1 MSAGPMI
8 FVTVSLKPVFETSKT
23 CSGVGRSSTASG
35 GRPTP
40 SGYPPARAPGS
51 TRAAA
56 SISRPMPPPS
66 SSTCSPSG
74 SRRKPR
80 GPARGHLTA
89 YAKRCIGGSMRGP
102 LEPLGFAAAR
112 ERVETE
118 GWRSSN
124 CATGWCRVVASST
137 TRRRSRAS
145 SGRRRHAA
153 AGSRSWEPRCRG
165 SPSWRSSAGGD
176 RRLCVGVASWAGR
189 AVGPP
194 RGPICHRASACPG
207 PGGRANDSH
216 SGHPA
221 DGVAT

>member
-40 SGYPPARAPGS
+40 SGYPRPARRAP
-51 TRAAA
+51 RAAA
-56 SISRPMPPPS
+56 SRSRPMPPPS

-80 GPARGHLTA
+80 GLGPGASRPRTRSG
-89 YAKRCIGGSMRGP
+89 CIGGTMRGSRAT
-102 LEPLGFAAAR
+102 GFAAAR

-118 GWRSSN
+118 GWRSSS

-145 SGRRRHAA
+145 SGRRHAA
-153 AGSRSWEPRCRG
+153 AGSRSWEPRYRG
-165 SPSWRSSAGGD
+165 SPSLRSSAGGD
-176 RRLCVGVASWAGR
+176 RRSLCRRRVLRDVADRTSPAAGTV
-189 AVGPP
+189 ATAP
-194 RGPICHRASACPG
+194 RGDPVGMA
-207 PGGRANDSH
+207 
-216 SGHPA
+216 
-221 DGVAT
+221 